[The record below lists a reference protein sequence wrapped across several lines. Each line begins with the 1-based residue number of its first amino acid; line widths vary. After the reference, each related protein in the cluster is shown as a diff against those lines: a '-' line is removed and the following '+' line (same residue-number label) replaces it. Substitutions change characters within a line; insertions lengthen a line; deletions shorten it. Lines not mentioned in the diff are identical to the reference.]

1 MHRAAYY
8 AVVLCL
14 SVRLSIR
21 PSLTIVYR
29 IETNKHTLKLFHL
42 LVTHSR
48 FLT

>member
-21 PSLTIVYR
+21 LTLVYR